1 MKISLI
7 VAISDNGVI
16 GNQGKM
22 PWKMRSDMK
31 YFRHTTMHKP
41 VIMGRKTWESLNAP
55 LANRDNI
62 VVTRQE
68 GYAPEGAIIA
78 PSVEKAIA
86 MAEEFAEMRSVDEV
100 MIVGGSQIYE
110 LTLPM
115 ADRVY
120 FTEIHMNVEGDTF
133 FRPLDKAVW
142 QEVSRSSFEAGK
154 RDDAD
159 YSFVIYEKG

>member
-1 MKISLI
+1 
-7 VAISDNGVI
+7 
-16 GNQGKM
+16 
-22 PWKMRSDMK
+22 MRSDMK

-68 GYAPEGAIIA
+68 GYSAEGAIVA

-86 MAEEFAEMRSVDEV
+86 MAEEFAVMRSATEV
-100 MIVGGSQIYE
+100 MVVGGSQIYE
-110 LTLPM
+110 LTLPV

-120 FTEIHMNVEGDTF
+120 VTEVHMNVEGDTF
-133 FRPLDKAVW
+133 FRPLDRAGW
-142 QEVSRSSFEAGK
+142 HEISRNSFEAGK
-154 RDDAD
+154 RDDAG
-159 YSFVIYEKG
+159 YSFVIYEKGPS